1 MKLTGQQIKKFQ
13 KTIFGFYDIHKRNAL
28 PWRKSITP
36 YKIWISEVMLQQTQV
51 DRVIDFFHNWM
62 KLFPDIAS
70 LANAPQSDVLRAWKG
85 LGYNS
90 RALRLKQSAQLVV
103 EKYHGKFPKNYSDIL
118 DLPGIGPYT
127 AGAIMAFAY
136 NQKTVIIE
144 TNIRR
149 VFIHHFFNDKNHVHD
164 RDILDLVN
172 QTLPAENF
180 RQWYWAL
187 MDYGSYL
194 AKIEKE
200 NPNRKSRHYTKQ
212 KKFIGSDRQIRGRV
226 LDLLLIIRKMSIET
240 VEKKVSDL
248 SNDFERIEK
257 VLSGLEKD
265 GFIEINKSKI
275 FLK

>member
-13 KTIFGFYDIHKRNAL
+13 KTILGFYDAHKRDAL
-28 PWRKSITP
+28 PWRKSIAP

-51 DRVIDFFHNWM
+51 DRVIEFFHNWM
-62 KLFPDIAS
+62 KLFPSVTS
-70 LANAPQSDVLRAWKG
+70 LASASQSDVLRAWKG

-90 RALRLKQSAQLVV
+90 RALRLKQSAQMIV
-103 EKYHGKFPKNYSDIL
+103 EKYHGKFPKNYHDIL
-118 DLPGIGPYT
+118 ELPGIGPYT
-127 AGAIMAFAY
+127 AGAISAFAY

-164 RDILDLVN
+164 RDILDLVT
-172 QTLPAENF
+172 QTLPTENF
-180 RQWYWAL
+180 QRWYWAL

-212 KKFIGSDRQIRGRV
+212 KKFIGSDRQMRGRV
-226 LDLLLIIRKMSIET
+226 LDLLLVTRKMSIET

-248 SNDFERIEK
+248 STDSERVEG
-257 VLSGLEKD
+257 VLVGLEKD
-265 GFIEINKSKI
+265 GFIEINKGKI
-275 FLK
+275 LLK